1 MKESRGGISYDGY
14 GWFRHWFEVPIAAQG
29 TGLVFV
35 LGGYDHQ
42 DWNEYWVY
50 ANGHEIGHRAS
61 HGRWRTPGQF
71 TLGPDHPAYSSLRF
85 GPGEKNLL
93 AVRTRGFDKRFGGLS
108 DEVLK
113 HYVYEPVWADQ
124 VISVGPPYLEIADL
138 EVQQIQQQ
146 GPDKVIFTLQSP
158 GAWRSSHRLL

>member
-1 MKESRGGISYDGY
+1 MVTRSATG
-14 GWFRHWFEVPIAAQG
+14 PPMAAG
-29 TGLVFV
+29 
-35 LGGYDHQ
+35 
-42 DWNEYWVY
+42 ERP
-50 ANGHEIGHRAS
+50 ANSPWA
-61 HGRWRTPGQF
+61 
-71 TLGPDHPAYSSLRF
+71 PDHPVYSSLRF

-146 GPDKVIFTLQSP
+146 GPDKVIFALQSP
-158 GAWRSSHRLL
+158 GAWRSSHSLL